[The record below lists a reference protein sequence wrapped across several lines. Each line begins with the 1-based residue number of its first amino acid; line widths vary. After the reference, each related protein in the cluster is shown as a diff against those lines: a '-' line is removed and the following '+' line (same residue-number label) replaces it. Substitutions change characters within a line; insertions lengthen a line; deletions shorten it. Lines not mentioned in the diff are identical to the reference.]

1 MINKDNLTQH
11 ISAQFNA
18 ELEEVRS
25 HLLAMGGL
33 VEKQVNDAV
42 TSLIEADSGLAQQ
55 VREIDQQI
63 NQMESSIDEE
73 CVRILARRQPA
84 ASDLRLIISISKS
97 VIDIERIGDEA
108 TEIAKRAIQ
117 LCEEGEAPKGYVEVR
132 HIGDQ
137 VRKMV
142 REALDAFAR
151 FDADLAL
158 SVAQYD
164 KQIDREYKSALRE
177 LVTYMMEDPRSIS
190 RVLSVIWAL
199 RSLERIGDHARNI
212 AELALSVAQYDKIID
227 REYKTALRELATYM
241 MEDPRSIS
249 RVLSII
255 WVLRSLERIGDHA
268 RNISELV
275 IYLVRGTDVRHSGL
289 ARRGSDAA
297 E

>member
-1 MINKDNLTQH
+1 MISKDSHTQH
-11 ISAQFNA
+11 ISQQFNA

-42 TSLIEADSGLAQQ
+42 TALIQADSGLAQQ
-55 VREIDQQI
+55 VRDVDDQI
-63 NQMESSIDEE
+63 NQMERNIDEE

-97 VIDIERIGDEA
+97 VIDLERIGDEA
-108 TEIAKRAIQ
+108 TKIARRAIQ
-117 LCEEGEAPKGYVEVR
+117 LCEEGYVEVR

-142 REALDAFAR
+142 QEALDAFAR

-164 KQIDREYKSALRE
+164 KTVDREYKTALRE

-212 AELALSVAQYDKIID
+212 AEL
-227 REYKTALRELATYM
+227 
-241 MEDPRSIS
+241 
-249 RVLSII
+249 
-255 WVLRSLERIGDHA
+255 
-268 RNISELV
+268 V
-275 IYLVRGTDVRHSGL
+275 IYLVRGTDVRHLGL
-289 ARRGSDAA
+289 ARMAEEVEGSK
-297 E
+297 ER

>member
-1 MINKDNLTQH
+1 MMNKDSLTHH

-42 TSLIEADSGLAQQ
+42 NALVDADSGLAQQ
-55 VREIDQQI
+55 VRDVDQQI
-63 NQMESSIDEE
+63 NQMERDIDEE

-97 VIDIERIGDEA
+97 VIDLERIGDEA
-108 TEIAKRAIQ
+108 TKIAKRAIE
-117 LCEEGEAPKGYVEVR
+117 LCEDGMAPRGYVEIR
-132 HIGDQ
+132 HIGEQ

-142 REALDAFAR
+142 QEALDAFAR

-164 KQIDREYKSALRE
+164 KIVDREYKSALRE
-177 LVTYMMEDPRSIS
+177 LATYMMEDPRSIS

-212 AELALSVAQYDKIID
+212 AEL
-227 REYKTALRELATYM
+227 
-241 MEDPRSIS
+241 
-249 RVLSII
+249 
-255 WVLRSLERIGDHA
+255 
-268 RNISELV
+268 V
-275 IYLVRGTDVRHSGL
+275 IYLVRGTDVRHTGL
-289 ARRGSDAA
+289 AKQGPADKA
-297 E
+297 